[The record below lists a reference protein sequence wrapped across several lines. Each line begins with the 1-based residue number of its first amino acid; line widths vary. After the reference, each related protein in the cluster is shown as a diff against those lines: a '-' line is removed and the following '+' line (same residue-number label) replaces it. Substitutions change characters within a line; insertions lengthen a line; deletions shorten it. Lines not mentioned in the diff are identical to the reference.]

1 MTTAFITSATQKQTD
16 TLNSP
21 RQRCERLRIA
31 AEMYA
36 LTDRLESIVQQ
47 CGQESL
53 FDAILLDH
61 FDQLALLSRV
71 VTEAAGAFAG
81 DPNYSPE

>member
-1 MTTAFITSATQKQTD
+1 MNTEHG
-16 TLNSP
+16 NRGHGHVYP
-21 RQRCERLRIA
+21 RPDGDKARCERLRIA
-31 AEMYA
+31 AEMYD
-36 LTDRLESIVQQ
+36 LTARLASIVQQ

-53 FDAILLDH
+53 FDAVLLDH

-71 VTEAAGAFAG
+71 VTEAAGVFAG